1 MSKDEDRYKR
11 NKGDDNNESK
21 TREVNIK
28 LKYEI
33 KVIIKIENM
42 YKREIKK

>member
-1 MSKDEDRYKR
+1 MKIDIKDI
-11 NKGDDNNESK
+11 KGDDNNDSR

-33 KVIIKIENM
+33 KVIIKIEN
-42 YKREIKK
+42 I